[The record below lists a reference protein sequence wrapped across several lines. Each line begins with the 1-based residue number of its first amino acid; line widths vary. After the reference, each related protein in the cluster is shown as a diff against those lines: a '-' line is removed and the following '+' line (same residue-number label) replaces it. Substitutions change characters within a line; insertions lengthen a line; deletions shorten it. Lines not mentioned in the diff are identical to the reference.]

1 MKIFLLNCIIPI
13 RILLNMIRK
22 VINRYDLFIQ
32 KTRLV
37 KLESLDVMILP
48 LALATEDAIVVTSF
62 D

>member
-1 MKIFLLNCIIPI
+1 
-13 RILLNMIRK
+13 MIRK